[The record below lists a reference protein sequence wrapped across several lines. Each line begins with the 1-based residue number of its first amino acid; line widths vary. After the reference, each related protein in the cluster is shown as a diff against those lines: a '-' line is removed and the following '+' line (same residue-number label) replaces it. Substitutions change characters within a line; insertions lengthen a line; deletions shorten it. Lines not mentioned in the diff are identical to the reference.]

1 MFIHLMKQN
10 LTNDVVRTLMSA
22 CEVNQVLS
30 HKSCGKYNHQTLKP
44 KMGGYQSSSATY
56 EH

>member
-1 MFIHLMKQN
+1 MFIRLMKQD

-22 CEVNQVLS
+22 CEVNLVLS

-44 KMGGYQSSSATY
+44 KMGGYLSSSATY